1 MSWVMLGWAW
11 PRWSAICGADRP
23 ASSSRVATVLRNVW
37 LDTQGKPAS
46 LSALRRSAA
55 VLDESRTRPIGL
67 GKIATSVSRQLL
79 RSNDDSYAAIVKHES
94 ESTFMAMHTSPER
107 AAMWGEVEPLLEDRP
122 EPAFFQVVEEAR
134 V

>member
-1 MSWVMLGWAW
+1 MSFSV
-11 PRWSAICGADRP
+11 R
-23 ASSSRVATVLRNVW
+23 
-37 LDTQGKPAS
+37 
-46 LSALRRSAA
+46 RRSAD
-55 VLDESRTRPIGL
+55 VFEESLTRPIGL

-79 RSNDDSYAAIVKHES
+79 RSNDDSYAATVKHES

-107 AAMWGEVEPLLEDRP
+107 AATWGEVEPLLEDRP